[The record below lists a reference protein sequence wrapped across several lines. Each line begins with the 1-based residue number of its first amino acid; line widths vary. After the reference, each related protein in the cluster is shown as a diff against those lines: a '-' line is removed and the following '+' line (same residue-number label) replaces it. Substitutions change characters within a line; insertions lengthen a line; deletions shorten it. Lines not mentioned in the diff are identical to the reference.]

1 MQFLSDKKSGG
12 EGKNLHPKT
21 RNQLHDYE
29 GALSRHDP
37 RAEGWA
43 RVYLVHPYG
52 FLLAPFIGGWRVFRP
67 GVKKP
72 SSEAILCYSDRDGA
86 DSGNPPPYAQVE
98 QDILTWL
105 LTR

>member
-1 MQFLSDKKSGG
+1 MQFLSDKRSGG

-21 RNQLHDYE
+21 RNQLHGYE
-29 GALSRHDP
+29 GALSASDT

-43 RVYLVHPYG
+43 GVYLVHPYG
-52 FLLAPFIGGWRVFRP
+52 FLLAPFITGWRVFRP
-67 GVKKP
+67 GARNP
-72 SSEAILCYSDRDGA
+72 TSEAILCYPHRDGA
-86 DSGNPPPYAQVE
+86 ASGNPPPYAQVE

>member
-12 EGKNLHPKT
+12 EGKSLHPKT
-21 RNQLHDYE
+21 RNQLHGYE
-29 GALSRHDP
+29 GALSSFDP

-52 FLLAPFIGGWRVFRP
+52 FLIAPFIKGWRVFRSRVEDP
-67 GVKKP
+67 TN
-72 SSEAILCYSDRDGA
+72 ETILYYPYGDGA
-86 DSGNPPPYAQVE
+86 SSRNPPPYAQVE
-98 QDILTWL
+98 RDILAWL